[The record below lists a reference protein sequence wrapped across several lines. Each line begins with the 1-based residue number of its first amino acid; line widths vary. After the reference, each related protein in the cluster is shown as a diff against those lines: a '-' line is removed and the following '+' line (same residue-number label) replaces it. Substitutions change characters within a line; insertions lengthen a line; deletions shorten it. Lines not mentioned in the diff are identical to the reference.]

1 VMDDIVDVWQP
12 FAARFAAVARG
23 ELSTTPLRTLPLLGH

>member
-1 VMDDIVDVWQP
+1 MGLLTDVWQP

-23 ELSTTPLRTLPLLGH
+23 EMSTTGRPDLPLISR